1 VTREAR
7 SVKCARRLESVS
19 RFAAVA
25 SGRSV
30 ISLSSQ
36 SRFCSRG
43 VRSVGDDALEDS
55 SRIEEDEEARRRNER
70 KAIETRRDDDD
81 DLGRTS

>member
-1 VTREAR
+1 MRQCKVTREAR

-55 SRIEEDEEARRRNER
+55 PRVEEDEEARRRNEW
-70 KAIETRRDDDD
+70 KAIET
-81 DLGRTS
+81 